1 MNSLLLFK
9 ELCRSI
15 SVCIDMIKLSF
26 TSLSLF
32 GGHEL
37 EQWQRG
43 RKKKK
48 KSNLVCVFF
57 NGWLHGK
64 INPHHSESREWWLRC
79 ESVPR
84 TTSTLSAE
92 QAPWTEPSHSETPLQ
107 EDVTENVTSSP
118 LFKHIMCEPWSC
130 LKVELLKLSEIIWMY
145 ECKIFENYSLT

>member
-1 MNSLLLFK
+1 MNSHEFCFSKSCVDLFQSVSIWSNSLLP
-9 ELCRSI
+9 LCHCLEGMS
-15 SVCIDMIKLSF
+15 
-26 TSLSLF
+26 
-32 GGHEL
+32 L

-107 EDVTENVTSSP
+107 EDGTENVTSSP
-118 LFKHIMCEPWSC
+118 LYKHIMCEPWSC
-130 LKVELLKLSEIIWMY
+130 LKVELLKFSEIIWM
-145 ECKIFENYSLT
+145 